1 MGPLARPKKVSAPP
15 QPDPAPTPVQLDE
28 DVRRKEQD
36 RRRQRIAAAGR
47 GGTILTGAQPLT
59 GSATILG
66 RSS

>member
-1 MGPLARPKKVSAPP
+1 MGVFSRPKRPKAPP
-15 QPDPAPTPVQLDE
+15 PPDPAPTPVQLDE
-28 DVRRKEQD
+28 DVKRKEQD

-47 GGTILTGAQPLT
+47 SGTILTGAQPLT